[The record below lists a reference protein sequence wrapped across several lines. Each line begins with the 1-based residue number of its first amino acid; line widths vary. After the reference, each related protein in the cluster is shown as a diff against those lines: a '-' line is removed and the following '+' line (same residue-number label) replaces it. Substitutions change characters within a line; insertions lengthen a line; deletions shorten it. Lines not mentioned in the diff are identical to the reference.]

1 VLVDDAG
8 IARLNQTYRAE
19 AAPTDVLAF
28 PMQEGRFAG
37 LSAACL
43 GDVVISVETAKRQ
56 AGDGLRAELALL
68 LAHGILHLL
77 GYDHGTARD
86 RTLMWRKQR
95 ALLAQAGLAV
105 PRAWRDKERVGA

>member
-1 VLVDDAG
+1 MLVDDAG

-37 LSAACL
+37 LSASCL
-43 GDVVISVETAKRQ
+43 GDVVISVETAERQ
-56 AGDGLRAELALL
+56 GGDGLRAELALL
-68 LAHGILHLL
+68 LTHGILHLL
-77 GYDHGTARD
+77 GYDHGTARE
-86 RTLMWRKQR
+86 RALMWKKQR
-95 ALLAQAGLAV
+95 ALLTQAGLAD